1 MKGYTRFQQGEMQM
15 RRWLSLAV
23 KYLVVLGLALFLLD
37 WVVYA
42 VRRADGHGTAKVE
55 VREFLAT
62 PLKGKRVEFH
72 AMGKKTV
79 TCAEALFPH
88 GILPVCWWVRRHK
101 DEWK

>member
-1 MKGYTRFQQGEMQM
+1 M

-23 KYLVVLGLALFLLD
+23 KYVVVLGLALFMLD

-55 VREFLAT
+55 VREYMAG
-62 PLKGKRVEFH
+62 PRKGEQVKRDHKE
-72 AMGKKTV
+72 KTV

-88 GILPVCWWVRRHK
+88 GILPVCWWVRRHS
-101 DEWK
+101 DGWK